1 MTIIMDTNAWHAYHM
16 DFPVVPK
23 GGGPTVRVQ
32 RRGRDGIVAMAD
44 RAIELGNLAIPDVV
58 AGEVRSGTE
67 RAFDSA
73 ARRAG
78 SPDAVDRRVVQALLD
93 GFNLLYGRFGIHN
106 VLTYLGAVERMY
118 IDAWLDP
125 RMAAAVDRWRR
136 VKRRHGEG
144 TARPSLDTH
153 GADFVI
159 LSTAAALATQG
170 DEVWLVTSDYDFV
183 AFADMIYRV
192 FGVRVVDGSAL

>member
-16 DFPVVPK
+16 DFSVVPK
-23 GGGPTVRVQ
+23 GGGPPVRVQ

-44 RAIELGNLAIPDVV
+44 RAIESGNLAIPDMV
-58 AGEVRSGTE
+58 AEEVFDSTD
-67 RAFDSA
+67 RAFKSA
-73 ARRAG
+73 ARRVNAG
-78 SPDAVDRRVVQALLD
+78 ADPDEDAVVDALER
-93 GFNLLYGRFGIHN
+93 FESLYDQFGIHD
-106 VLTYLGAVERMY
+106 VPTYLGAVERMY

-136 VKRRHGEG
+136 VKKRHGEG

-159 LSTAAALATQG
+159 LSTAAALAAQG

-192 FGVRVVDGSAL
+192 FGVRVVDGGAL

>member
-1 MTIIMDTNAWHAYHM
+1 MIVIPDTNAWHAYSM
-16 DFPVVPK
+16 DFQVAPRW
-23 GGGPTVRVQ
+23 GGPPVRVR
-32 RRGRDGIVAMAD
+32 RRGRDAIVAMVD
-44 RAIELGNLAIPDVV
+44 RAI
-58 AGEVRSGTE
+58 RSGDIAILDMVAKEVNRTTKG
-67 RAFDSA
+67 AFNSA

-78 SPDAVDRRVVQALLD
+78 SLAGVDDKTVQVVLD
-93 GFNLLYGRFGIHN
+93 GFNLLHGRFGIRDIPI
-106 VLTYLGAVERMY
+106 YLGAVERMY

-144 TARPSLDTH
+144 TARPSPGTH
-153 GADFVI
+153 GADFAI
-159 LSTAAALATQG
+159 LSTAAALAAQG

>member
-1 MTIIMDTNAWHAYHM
+1 M
-16 DFPVVPK
+16 DFSIVPK
-23 GGGPTVRVQ
+23 GGGPPVRVQ
-32 RRGRDGIVAMAD
+32 RPGRDGIVAMVD
-44 RAIELGNLAIPDVV
+44 RAIESEDIVISDMV
-58 AGEVRSGTE
+58 AYEVRGSTK

-78 SPDAVDRRVVQALLD
+78 SPDMVDRRVVQAALD

-106 VLTYLGAVERMY
+106 VPTYLGAVERMY

-136 VKRRHGEG
+136 VKKRHGEG
-144 TARPSLDTH
+144 TAHPSLDTH

-159 LSTAAALATQG
+159 LSTAAALAAQG

>member
-1 MTIIMDTNAWHAYHM
+1 M

-23 GGGPTVRVQ
+23 GGGPPVRVQ
-32 RRGRDGIVAMAD
+32 RPGRDGIVAMVD
-44 RAIELGNLAIPDVV
+44 MAIESEDIVISDTV
-58 AGEVRSGTE
+58 ADEVFDSTG
-67 RAFDSA
+67 RAFNSA
-73 ARRAG
+73 ARRVNAEAD
-78 SPDAVDRRVVQALLD
+78 PDEDAVVDALE
-93 GFNLLYGRFGIHN
+93 RFGSLYDQFDIHD

-125 RMAAAVDRWRR
+125 QMAEAVDRWRR
-136 VKRRHGEG
+136 VKKRHGEG
-144 TARPSLDTH
+144 TERPSLDTH

-159 LSTAAALATQG
+159 LSTAAALAAQG
-170 DEVWLVTSDYDFV
+170 DEVWLVTYDYDFV

>member
-1 MTIIMDTNAWHAYHM
+1 M
-16 DFPVVPK
+16 DFSVVPK

-44 RAIELGNLAIPDVV
+44 RAIESGNLAIPDVV

-93 GFNLLYGRFGIHN
+93 GFNLLYGRFGIHD
-106 VLTYLGAVERMY
+106 VPTYLGAVERMY

-159 LSTAAALATQG
+159 LSTAAALAAQG